1 MLIIPAINILH
12 GKVVRLRQGDPARSS
27 TYSDDPLAV
36 ARRFVATGARRLH
49 VYDVDSLL
57 DGVVHLDLAARMA
70 VETGVEVQF
79 GGAVRDAATLHAALE
94 HPLTLL
100 VLRIDR
106 IAGTAFLRQALAA
119 HAERLAL
126 GLDVRNGNVQL
137 DSPACSGAVDPV
149 ALARELIDMGAQ
161 RLVYSDLNRD
171 GMLGGPNYAG
181 LRALLSV
188 VDVPVIASGG
198 IAHSEHIRNLERLG
212 AEAVIVGK
220 ALYTGDLSLRG
231 HLDER
236 GHWQSRPVRSSP

>member
-27 TYSDDPLAV
+27 IYADDPLAV
-36 ARRFVATGARRLH
+36 ACRFAATGARRLH

-57 DGVVHLDLAARMA
+57 GGGPVHLDLAARIA
-70 VETGVEVQF
+70 AETGVEVQF
-79 GGAVRDAATLHAALE
+79 GGVLRDTMALDAALE
-94 HPLTLL
+94 RPLALL
-100 VLRIDR
+100 VLRADC
-106 IAGTAFLRQALAA
+106 IAGTAFLGQALAA
-119 HAERLAL
+119 HPERLAI

-137 DSPACSGAVDPV
+137 SSAERSGPADPV
-149 ALARELIDMGAQ
+149 ALARELIDLGAR

-181 LRALLSV
+181 LRALLRV
-188 VDVPVIASGG
+188 VEVPVVASGG
-198 IAHSEHIRNLERLG
+198 IAHADHIRNLERLG
-212 AEAVIVGK
+212 AEAVIIGK

-236 GHWQSRPVRSSP
+236 GHWQARPQ

>member
-27 TYSDDPLAV
+27 TYADDPLAV

-57 DGVVHLDLAARMA
+57 GGGPVHLDLAARMA

-79 GGAVRDAATLHAALE
+79 GGVIGDAATLHTALE
-94 HPLTLL
+94 HPFALL

-106 IAGTAFLRQALAA
+106 VAGTPFLRQALAT
-119 HAERLAL
+119 HPERLAL
-126 GLDVRNGNVQL
+126 GLDVRTGNVQL
-137 DSPACSGAVDPV
+137 ASATCSGAVDPV

-188 VDVPVIASGG
+188 VDIPVMASGG
-198 IAHSEHIRNLERLG
+198 IAHADHIRNLERLG
-212 AEAVIVGK
+212 AEAVIIGK

-231 HLDER
+231 HLDEH
-236 GHWQSRPVRSSP
+236 GHWQSRPARS